1 MANRRLNGKLVT
13 LFGGGGFVGRYIA
26 QLLLADGARLRVAER
41 EPKSAYAIR
50 ALGSLGQVQF
60 VPADITKPH
69 TVAAACV
76 GADIVINLVGTLD
89 GDFEAVHVKGAENV
103 AKAAKAAGADRL
115 VHFSALGA
123 ALDSPSA
130 YGRTKAEGEAAV
142 RKAFPEA
149 TILRPS
155 FIFGQ
160 EDKFTNR
167 FAEYF
172 RGLNLMPIIMGGT
185 KMQPVYVEDVARAAH
200 ASVIDPDNAAG
211 NTYELGGPEITSM
224 RGLLF
229 WIGRASQQTV
239 YPLTIPDSISG
250 LLAKATG
257 WLPGAPITYDQWL
270 MLQKDNVVSEGAKTL
285 TNFGLTPTPLSAV
298 ADSWMVQYRPYGRF
312 SAKARA

>member
-60 VPADITKPH
+60 VPADITKPN
-69 TVAAACV
+69 TVAAACA
-76 GADIVINLVGTLD
+76 GADIVINLVGILN

-103 AKAAKAAGADRL
+103 AKAAKAAGADRM

-123 ALDSPSA
+123 DLDSPSA
-130 YGRTKAEGEAAV
+130 YGRSKAEGEAAV
-142 RKAFPEA
+142 RAAFPDA

-172 RGLNLMPIIMGGT
+172 CGFNAMPIVMGGT
-185 KMQPVYVEDVARAAH
+185 KMQPVYVEDVARAVH
-200 ASVIDPDNAAG
+200 AAVVDPDNAAG
-211 NTYELGGPEITSM
+211 NIYELGGPETTTM

-229 WIGRASQQTV
+229 WIGRACQQTV
-239 YPLTIPDSISG
+239 YPITIPDSISG
-250 LLAKATG
+250 LIAKATG

-270 MLQKDNVVSEGAKTL
+270 MLQKDNVVADGAKTL
-285 TNFGLTPTPLSAV
+285 TDLGVTPTPMSAV
-298 ADSWMVQYRPYGRF
+298 ADSWMVQYRPHGRF
-312 SAKARA
+312 DVKAKA

>member
-13 LFGGGGFVGRYIA
+13 LFGGGGFVGRYVA
-26 QLLLADGARLRVAER
+26 QLLLAEGARLRVAER

-60 VPADITKPH
+60 VPADITKPN

-76 GADIVINLVGTLD
+76 GADIVINLVGILS
-89 GDFEAVHVKGAENV
+89 GDFEAVQAKGAGNV
-103 AKAAKAAGADRL
+103 AKAAKAAGADRM
-115 VHFSALGA
+115 VHFSAIGA
-123 ALDSPSA
+123 DATSESA
-130 YGRTKAEGEAAV
+130 YGRTKGEGEAAV
-142 RKAFPEA
+142 RAAFPEA

-172 RGLNLMPIIMGGT
+172 RGLNLMPIVMGGT
-185 KMQPVYVEDVARAAH
+185 KMQPVYVEDVARAVLTA
-200 ASVIDPDNAAG
+200 VVDPDLAAG
-211 NTYELGGPEITSM
+211 NTYELGGPETTTM

-229 WIGRASQQTV
+229 WIGKASHQTV

-250 LLAKATG
+250 LIAKATG

-270 MLQKDNVVSEGAKTL
+270 MLQKDNVVAPGAQNL
-285 TNFGLTPTPLSAV
+285 TDLGITPTPMSAV
-298 ADSWMVQYRPYGRF
+298 ADSWMVQYRPHGRF
-312 SAKARA
+312 GVKAKA

>member
-60 VPADITKPH
+60 VPADITKPN
-69 TVAAACV
+69 TVAAACA

-123 ALDSPSA
+123 SLDSSSA
-130 YGRTKAEGEAAV
+130 YGRTKAQGEAAV
-142 RKAFPEA
+142 RAIFPEA

-185 KMQPVYVEDVARAAH
+185 KMQPVYVEDVARAAL
-200 ASVIDPDNAAG
+200 AAIIDPDNAAG
-211 NTYELGGPEITSM
+211 NTYELGGPETTTM

-229 WIGRASQQTV
+229 WVGRASQQTV
-239 YPLTIPDSISG
+239 YPVTIPDSISG
-250 LLAKATG
+250 LLAKMTG
-257 WLPGAPITYDQWL
+257 WIPGAPITYDQWL

-285 TNFGLTPTPLSAV
+285 ADLNILPTPLSVV
-298 ADSWMVQYRPYGRF
+298 ADGWMVQYRPYGRF